1 MLWRW
6 AERRHPEKGARGV
19 KQRYFKTRGFRNWVF
34 STTEKKEDGTLRE
47 LNLFLESDTPIQ
59 RHAKIKADA
68 NPHDPKWAQYFE
80 SRWGKKMLKSSRGRS
95 KLYRVWL
102 RQDRLCSACQKPITK
117 LTPWDV
123 HYYVKKV
130 DGGSDAGSNLY
141 MHHLSCH
148 KSSVRRKTG
157 V

>member
-1 MLWRW
+1 VGLSPTGK
-6 AERRHPEKGARGV
+6 APPYHGA
-19 KQRYFKTRGFRNWVF
+19 
-34 STTEKKEDGTLRE
+34 
-47 LNLFLESDTPIQ
+47 
-59 RHAKIKADA
+59 H
-68 NPHDPKWAQYFE
+68 PKWAQYFE
-80 SRWGKKMLKSSRGRS
+80 SRWGKKMLKSSRGQS

-102 RQDRLCSACQKPITK
+102 RQDRLCPACQKPITK

-123 HYYVKKV
+123 QYYVKKV
-130 DGGSDAGSNLY
+130 DGGTDAARNLY